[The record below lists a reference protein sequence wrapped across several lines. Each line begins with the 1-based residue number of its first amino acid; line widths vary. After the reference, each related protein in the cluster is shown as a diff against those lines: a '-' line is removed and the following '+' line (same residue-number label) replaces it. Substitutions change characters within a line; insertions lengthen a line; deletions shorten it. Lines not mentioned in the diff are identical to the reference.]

1 MSGATRLPP
10 TKSASNNSLPKF
22 WSQHSSLF
30 HDKNFSRYCCM
41 ESQLRLD
48 HKNSKTSLQ
57 STACRQKAAYQASS
71 RHSKHCRRDK
81 APQWQTAPQEGA
93 VLHQKPQAE
102 KDTFLTNTKMSSIK
116 HILSPNS
123 QFLHN
128 DTAFSEQQFP
138 LQKMTNMDFKK
149 KRFLFWRME
158 CSDHCLLSEE
168 AMWSFLTQLM
178 PRAVLSQQQ
187 LAHQSSVQLSLLQSS
202 QTHLADALGLNL
214 QAELLLRKEQTAF
227 A

>member
-1 MSGATRLPP
+1 
-10 TKSASNNSLPKF
+10 
-22 WSQHSSLF
+22 
-30 HDKNFSRYCCM
+30 
-41 ESQLRLD
+41 
-48 HKNSKTSLQ
+48 
-57 STACRQKAAYQASS
+57 
-71 RHSKHCRRDK
+71 
-81 APQWQTAPQEGA
+81 
-93 VLHQKPQAE
+93 
-102 KDTFLTNTKMSSIK
+102 
-116 HILSPNS
+116 
-123 QFLHN
+123 
-128 DTAFSEQQFP
+128 
-138 LQKMTNMDFKK
+138 
-149 KRFLFWRME
+149 ME